1 MTEDHCQFFLYQ
13 ILRGMKYVHSAKV
26 IHRDLKPSNIFM
38 KSSIDICIG
47 DFGVATVMGDART
60 KTRTMV
66 GSMNW
71 MAPEVGHHL
80 LASLGCVDE
89 IGRQFHLGRV
99 VPRAISLVPW

>member
-1 MTEDHCQFFLYQ
+1 
-13 ILRGMKYVHSAKV
+13 
-26 IHRDLKPSNIFM
+26 M

-71 MAPEVGHHL
+71 MAPEVRITV
-80 LASLGCVDE
+80 S
-89 IGRQFHLGRV
+89 I
-99 VPRAISLVPW
+99 

>member
-1 MTEDHCQFFLYQ
+1 MLTYLSNCLFLLQ
-13 ILRGMKYVHSAKV
+13 GV

-38 KSSIDICIG
+38 KSTIDICIG

-71 MAPEVGHHL
+71 MAPEVRTHL
-80 LASLGCVDE
+80 SQQACEFVE
-89 IGRQFHLGRV
+89 F
-99 VPRAISLVPW
+99 